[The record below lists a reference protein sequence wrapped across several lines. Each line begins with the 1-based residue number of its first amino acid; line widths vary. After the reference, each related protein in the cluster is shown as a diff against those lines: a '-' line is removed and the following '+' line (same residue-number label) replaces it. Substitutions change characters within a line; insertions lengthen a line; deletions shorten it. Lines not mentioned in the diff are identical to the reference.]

1 MNASVNTHEHDNK
14 EMSTE
19 DSYFHIAFAWLA
31 ALAASIGAWLGLS

>member
-1 MNASVNTHEHDNK
+1 MNANANAHEHDK
-14 EMSTE
+14 EEMSKE